1 MHDLPS
7 LARELGLLQAR
18 AARGTGTRG
27 VSLTELTR
35 RLGWQTSSRSTVH
48 SYVSGKTL
56 APADVLDQIVIALGA
71 TPDEQREWSEAWFR
85 AAAEHRQPRR
95 TGGTATPAQAVVAE
109 LQDRLEATAGR
120 RFDFCAVSAQNMDLV
135 NQVDRIEPD
144 HEAELSAPLA
154 CPGGSGSNTTL
165 AITRLGART
174 AIVGAVA
181 DDEYGH
187 RLRQDLATAGVDT
200 DLLRTVDGTASTGWT
215 QVFIDGE
222 GRRFIGVHAGV
233 NEQLAAEFESCP
245 EALADVIV
253 DSRILHLS
261 SFTGV
266 AERDMQESLVRDID
280 RDTVLTFS
288 PGTLYSRLGADRIS
302 NLLTRCNVL
311 FVYEQQLD
319 LLLANSSAGAGADI
333 GSDDVTRKMD
343 LLFQWRAQRGSREP
357 LVIVAKRP
365 VELVGGRSRE
375 YLSLGFGTQRL
386 EDVGGP
392 DAGSR
397 RQDVLDSTGAG
408 DALAAGFLF
417 GLLSGGTSRECGN
430 LAFVMALSVSAGLGA
445 RATQPTRAE
454 IARRWREYLPAAPL
468 PPLATAH

>member
-1 MHDLPS
+1 M
-7 LARELGLLQAR
+7 
-18 AARGTGTRG
+18 
-27 VSLTELTR
+27 
-35 RLGWQTSSRSTVH
+35 H

-56 APADVLDQIVIALGA
+56 APADVLDKIAIALGA
-71 TPDEQREWSEAWFR
+71 TPSEQHEWSEAWFR
-85 AAAEHRQPRR
+85 VAASHRRARR
-95 TGGTATPAQAVVAE
+95 ADSAATPAEAVVAA
-109 LQDRLEATAGR
+109 LQDRINATATR

-154 CPGGSGSNTTL
+154 CPGGSGSNTTR

-181 DDEYGH
+181 DDGYGH
-187 RLRQDLATAGVDT
+187 QLRDDLATAGVDT
-200 DLLRTVDGTASTGWT
+200 GLLRTVRGSASTGWT

-233 NEQLAAEFESCP
+233 NEQLAAEFEAHP
-245 EALADVIV
+245 EALAEVV
-253 DSRILHLS
+253 ADSRILHLS

-266 AERDMQESLVRDID
+266 AERDLQESLIRDLS

-302 NLLTRCNVL
+302 NMLTRCNVL

-319 LLLANSSAGAGADI
+319 LLLANSSAGADADLA
-333 GSDDVTRKMD
+333 SDDVARKMS
-343 LLFQWRAQRGSREP
+343 LLFQWRNQRGSREP
-357 LVIVAKRP
+357 MVIVVKRP

-375 YLSLGFGTQRL
+375 YLALGFGTQRL

-417 GLLSGGTSRECGN
+417 GLLSGGTARECGN

-445 RATQPTRAE
+445 RATQPMRAE
-454 IARRWREYLPAAPL
+454 LAQRWRQYLDAATL
-468 PPLATAH
+468 PTLATAEQADKTS